1 MMSIRSC
8 SCLLSALLSCN
19 TERKQGRTF
28 GHFCS
33 AYLPFTDVRGFYSAP
48 VPLEFPGTSG
58 DSFIRSGK
66 STPDSRK
73 FCGMN
78 IKDGFTDS
86 VGNTPLIRLRAFS
99 EETGCE
105 ILGKA
110 EFMNPGGSVK
120 DRAAKWIVLD
130 AERRGVLKPGGT
142 VVEGTAGNT
151 GIGLAHV
158 CNARGYKCVI
168 VMPDNQAAEKYQIVE
183 ALGAELRKVAAVPY
197 SNPNQYQKVAGRL
210 AQELPGAVWA
220 NQFDNTANRD
230 AHFESSGPELW
241 RESGGK
247 IDVFCAATGTGGT
260 LAGVARYLKTQSA
273 AVRIVL
279 VDPPGSALYHY
290 VKDGELKSDGG
301 SSITEGIGTGRVTA
315 NLQGA
320 PIDDAVRISDGE
332 TVHFVYRLL
341 REEGLLLGSTAGI
354 NVAAAV
360 RLAKQMGRGHT
371 IVTVLCDG
379 GAKYQSRLFNKA
391 WITERGFL
399 EAVKSAS

>member
-1 MMSIRSC
+1 VSV
-8 SCLLSALLSCN
+8 
-19 TERKQGRTF
+19 TE
-28 GHFCS
+28 
-33 AYLPFTDVRGFYSAP
+33 GF
-48 VPLEFPGTSG
+48 SG
-58 DSFIRSGK
+58 
-66 STPDSRK
+66 
-73 FCGMN
+73 
-78 IKDGFTDS
+78 S
-86 VGNTPLIRLRAFS
+86 VGNTPLIRLRRIS

-130 AERRGVLKPGGT
+130 AERRGALKPGGT

-168 VMPDNQAAEKYQIVE
+168 VMPDNQAAEKYQIIE
-183 ALGAELRKVAAVPY
+183 ALGAELRRVPAVPY

-210 AQELPGAVWA
+210 AQELPNAIWA

-230 AHFESSGPELW
+230 AHFESTGPEIW
-241 RESGGK
+241 AQTGGR
-247 IDVFCAATGTGGT
+247 IHAFCAATGTGGT
-260 LAGVARYLKTQSA
+260 LAGTARYLKSQSEG
-273 AVRIVL
+273 VKIVL
-279 VDPPGSALYHY
+279 VDPPGSALYHWF
-290 VKDGELKSDGG
+290 KHGELKSDGG

-315 NLQGA
+315 NLDGT
-320 PIDDAVRISDGE
+320 PIDDALHISDAQ
-332 TVHFVYRLL
+332 TMHFVYRLM
-341 REEGLLLGSTAGI
+341 REEGLLLGSTSGI

-360 RLAKQMGRGHT
+360 TLAKQMGPGHT

-391 WITERGFL
+391 WVAEKGFTD
-399 EAVKSAS
+399 AVG